1 MSNAE
6 AGILTAIVTGGAA
19 GLGEAVCRQLAG
31 RGVEVMVADRD
42 RAGAERVAN
51 ECGRAGPKSHAIVVD
66 LAAPEGPARMIEGA
80 LAVAGKVDIL
90 VNNAGI
96 GKGEAF
102 LDIDAAS
109 WDASMAINLRA
120 VVLAMVAVGRH
131 MRERKRGRIVNVTS
145 PASRMALPNYTAYAA
160 SKAAVDSVTRAAAV
174 ALGPHGILVNSVAP
188 GMMDTALQDKTER
201 EFAALEGR
209 NDFAA
214 FVAERTKRI
223 PLGRR
228 TSCDEVAAG
237 IVWLALDAPGYIT
250 AERLNVSGGLD
261 KD

>member
-80 LAVAGKVDIL
+80 LAVAGKIDIL

-145 PASRMALPNYTAYAA
+145 PASRMALPNYPAYAA
-160 SKAAVDSVTRAAAV
+160 SRPRSIR
-174 ALGPHGILVNSVAP
+174 
-188 GMMDTALQDKTER
+188 
-201 EFAALEGR
+201 
-209 NDFAA
+209 
-214 FVAERTKRI
+214 
-223 PLGRR
+223 
-228 TSCDEVAAG
+228 
-237 IVWLALDAPGYIT
+237 
-250 AERLNVSGGLD
+250 
-261 KD
+261 